1 MQKLPSGCV
10 MLPTNVPQTT
20 KKWLKIIFCLSFLDK
35 HSSSNRAVTRKF
47 ALQGSMAPCELL
59 LLNGAKVDRKD
70 ANGRSAL
77 HHATV
82 LGHTGYD
89 IDSVDIRFVWCRD
102 KNKKTTCFNTKMQ
115 LFSVLF
121 LQASLPVF
129 ETQRKSARGWWRWKW
144 SFIHCCK
151 KCQCWYRHLVSI
163 CAVFY
168 ALWEILFSLTC
179 DEQLFVPIKKENYL
193 SSLRRQKIGQLNN
206 IRLIL
211 WWCCMSVFNFPLS
224 KRTQQFHCLHH
235 YFSHFQASFGETKRR
250 NERVRRILR
259 RTRFVIF
266 FFFFFCRWKK
276 IQKGSIKV
284 KAKQR
289 KGMTNFILSIF
300 QTKHSQ
306 KYSGIL
312 RTWQTILQKD
322 WAPITNSTKCCVGKQ
337 LCRIT
342 RIFSAL
348 VPKMFWSCEDHSRI
362 MLCKLLFSV
371 WHLYQEKD
379 DW

>member
-129 ETQRKSARGWWRWKW
+129 ETQRKSARG
-144 SFIHCCK
+144 
-151 KCQCWYRHLVSI
+151 
-163 CAVFY
+163 
-168 ALWEILFSLTC
+168 
-179 DEQLFVPIKKENYL
+179 
-193 SSLRRQKIGQLNN
+193 
-206 IRLIL
+206 
-211 WWCCMSVFNFPLS
+211 
-224 KRTQQFHCLHH
+224 
-235 YFSHFQASFGETKRR
+235 
-250 NERVRRILR
+250 
-259 RTRFVIF
+259 
-266 FFFFFCRWKK
+266 
-276 IQKGSIKV
+276 
-284 KAKQR
+284 
-289 KGMTNFILSIF
+289 
-300 QTKHSQ
+300 
-306 KYSGIL
+306 
-312 RTWQTILQKD
+312 
-322 WAPITNSTKCCVGKQ
+322 
-337 LCRIT
+337 
-342 RIFSAL
+342 
-348 VPKMFWSCEDHSRI
+348 
-362 MLCKLLFSV
+362 
-371 WHLYQEKD
+371 
-379 DW
+379 